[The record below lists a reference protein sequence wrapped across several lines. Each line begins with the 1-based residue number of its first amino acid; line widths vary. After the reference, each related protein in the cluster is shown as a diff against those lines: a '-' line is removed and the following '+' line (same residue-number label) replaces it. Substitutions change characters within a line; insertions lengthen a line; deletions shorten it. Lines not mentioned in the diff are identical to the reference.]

1 MTIKPIGDRIV
12 LKQLDAEE
20 KTKSG
25 IILTSNAKEKPSIF
39 EVLVVGDGKKE
50 DGSSVDMFLKAG
62 QKVIAN
68 RYSGLAAKFDEDEV
82 VIMRQNEVMAIYE
95 D

>member
-25 IILTSNAKEKPSIF
+25 IILTSTAKEKPSIF
-39 EVLVVGDGKKE
+39 EVLVVGDGKKD
-50 DGSSVDMFLKAG
+50 DGTAVEMFLKPGQTMRLGIAG
-62 QKVIAN
+62 LGEQVQRTVAH
-68 RYSGLAAKFDEDEV
+68 GG
-82 VIMRQNEVMAIYE
+82 
-95 D
+95 

>member
-50 DGSSVDMFLKAG
+50 DGSSVEMFLKPG

-68 RYSGLAAKFDEDEV
+68 RFSGLAAKFDEDEYI
-82 VIMRQNEVMAIYE
+82 IMRQNEVMAIYE
-95 D
+95 A

>member
-39 EVLVVGDGKKE
+39 EVLVVGDGKKD
-50 DGSSVDMFLKAG
+50 DGSSVEMFLKPG

-68 RYSGLAAKFDEDEV
+68 RFSGLAAKFDEDEFI
-82 VIMRQNEVMAIYE
+82 IMRQGEVMAIYE

>member
-39 EVLVVGDGKKE
+39 EVLVVGDGKKD
-50 DGSSVDMFLKAG
+50 DGRKCIT
-62 QKVIAN
+62 K
-68 RYSGLAAKFDEDEV
+68 LAKLC
-82 VIMRQNEVMAIYE
+82 IRM
-95 D
+95 

>member
-39 EVLVVGDGKKE
+39 EVLVV
-50 DGSSVDMFLKAG
+50 VQVHAP
-62 QKVIAN
+62 
-68 RYSGLAAKFDEDEV
+68 
-82 VIMRQNEVMAIYE
+82 
-95 D
+95 

>member
-1 MTIKPIGDRIV
+1 MTIHPIGDRIV

-39 EVLVVGDGKKE
+39 EVLVVGDGKKD
-50 DGSSVDMFLKAG
+50 DGSSVEMFLKPG

-68 RYSGLAAKFDEDEV
+68 RFSGLAAKFDEDEFI
-82 VIMRQNEVMAIYE
+82 IMRQNEVMAIYE

>member
-25 IILTSNAKEKPSIF
+25 IILTSTAKEKPSIF
-39 EVLVVGDGKKE
+39 EVLVVGDGKKD
-50 DGSSVDMFLKAG
+50 DGTSVEMFLKPG

-68 RYSGLAAKFDEDEV
+68 RFSGLAAKFDEDEFI
-82 VIMRQNEVMAIYE
+82 IMRQGEVMAIYE

>member
-39 EVLVVGDGKKE
+39 EVLVVGDGKKD
-50 DGSSVDMFLKAG
+50 DGSSVEMFLKPG

-68 RYSGLAAKFDEDEV
+68 RFSGLAAKFDEDEFI
-82 VIMRQNEVMAIYE
+82 IMRQNEVMALYE

>member
-1 MTIKPIGDRIV
+1 MTIHPIGDRVV

-39 EVLVVGDGKKE
+39 EVVVVGDGKKE
-50 DGSSVDMFLKAG
+50 DGTSVDMFLKPG

-68 RYSGLAAKFDEDEV
+68 RYSGLAAKFDEEEL
-82 VIMRQNEVMAIYE
+82 VIIRQSEIMAIYG

>member
-25 IILTSNAKEKPSIF
+25 IILTSTAKEKPSIF
-39 EVLVVGDGKKE
+39 EVLVVGDGKKD
-50 DGSSVDMFLKAG
+50 DGTTVDMFLKPG

-68 RYSGLAAKFDEDEV
+68 RFSGLAAKFDEDEFI
-82 VIMRQNEVMAIYE
+82 IMRQNEVMAIYE

>member
-39 EVLVVGDGKKE
+39 EVLVVGDGKKD
-50 DGSSVDMFLKAG
+50 DGSSVEMFLKPG

-68 RYSGLAAKFDEDEV
+68 RFSGLAAKFDEDEFI
-82 VIMRQNEVMAIYE
+82 IMRQNEVMAIYE
-95 D
+95 A

>member
-25 IILTSNAKEKPSIF
+25 IILTSTAKEKPSIF
-39 EVLVVGDGKKE
+39 EVLVVGDGKKD
-50 DGSSVDMFLKAG
+50 DGTAVEMFLKPG

-68 RYSGLAAKFDEDEV
+68 RFSGLAAKFDEDEFI
-82 VIMRQNEVMAIYE
+82 IMRQGEVMAIYE

>member
-39 EVLVVGDGKKE
+39 EVLVVGDGKKD
-50 DGSSVDMFLKAG
+50 DGTSVEMFLKPG

-68 RYSGLAAKFDEDEV
+68 RFSGLAAKFDEDEFI
-82 VIMRQNEVMAIYE
+82 IMRQNEVMAIYE

>member
-20 KTKSG
+20 KTKRG

-39 EVLVVGDGKKE
+39 EVLVVGDGKKD
-50 DGSSVDMFLKAG
+50 DGSSVEMFLKPG

-68 RYSGLAAKFDEDEV
+68 RFSGLAAKFDEDEFI
-82 VIMRQNEVMAIYE
+82 IMRQNEVMAIYE

>member
-39 EVLVVGDGKKE
+39 EVLVVGDGKKD
-50 DGSSVDMFLKAG
+50 DGSSVEMFLKPG

-68 RYSGLAAKFDEDEV
+68 RFSGLAAKFDDDEFI
-82 VIMRQNEVMAIYE
+82 IMRQNEVMAIYE
-95 D
+95 A

>member
-39 EVLVVGDGKKE
+39 EVLVVGDGKKD
-50 DGSSVDMFLKAG
+50 DGSSVEMFLKPG

-68 RYSGLAAKFDEDEV
+68 RYSGLAAKFDEDEFI
-82 VIMRQNEVMAIYE
+82 IMRQNEVMAIYE

>member
-1 MTIKPIGDRIV
+1 MTIHPIGDRVV

-39 EVLVVGDGKKE
+39 EVLVVGDGKKD
-50 DGSSVDMFLKAG
+50 DGTTVEMSLKPG

-68 RYSGLAAKFDEDEV
+68 RFSGLAAKFDEDEFI
-82 VIMRQNEVMAIYE
+82 IMRQSDVLAIYE

>member
-39 EVLVVGDGKKE
+39 EVLVVGDGKKD
-50 DGSSVDMFLKAG
+50 DGSSVEMFLKPG

-68 RYSGLAAKFDEDEV
+68 RYSGLAAKFDEDEFI
-82 VIMRQNEVMAIYE
+82 IMRQNEVMAIYE
-95 D
+95 A

>member
-25 IILTSNAKEKPSIF
+25 IILTSTAKEKPSIF
-39 EVLVVGDGKKE
+39 EVLVVGDGKKD
-50 DGSSVDMFLKAG
+50 DGTSVEMFLKPG

-68 RYSGLAAKFDEDEV
+68 RFSGLAAKFDEDEFI
-82 VIMRQNEVMAIYE
+82 IMRQNEVMAIYE

>member
-39 EVLVVGDGKKE
+39 EVLVVGDGKKD
-50 DGSSVDMFLKAG
+50 DGTSVEMFLKPG

-68 RYSGLAAKFDEDEV
+68 RFSGLAAKFDEDEV
-82 VIMRQNEVMAIYE
+82 IIMRQNEVMAIYE

>member
-25 IILTSNAKEKPSIF
+25 IILTSTAKEKPSIF
-39 EVLVVGDGKKE
+39 EVLVVGDGKKD
-50 DGSSVDMFLKAG
+50 DGTAVEMFLKPG

-68 RYSGLAAKFDEDEV
+68 RFSGLAAKFDEDEFI
-82 VIMRQNEVMAIYE
+82 IMRQNEVMAIYE

>member
-39 EVLVVGDGKKE
+39 EVLVVGDGKKD
-50 DGSSVDMFLKAG
+50 DGSSVEMFLKPG

-68 RYSGLAAKFDEDEV
+68 RFSGLAAKFDEDEFI
-82 VIMRQNEVMAIYE
+82 IMRQNEVMAIYE

>member
-39 EVLVVGDGKKE
+39 EVLVVGDGKKD
-50 DGSSVDMFLKAG
+50 DGTSVEMFLKPG

-68 RYSGLAAKFDEDEV
+68 RFSGLAAKFDEDEFI
-82 VIMRQNEVMAIYE
+82 IMRQGEVMAIYE

>member
-1 MTIKPIGDRIV
+1 MTVKPIGDRIV

-39 EVLVVGDGKKE
+39 EVLVVGDGKKD
-50 DGSSVDMFLKAG
+50 DGSSVEMFLKPG

-68 RYSGLAAKFDEDEV
+68 RFSGLAAKFDEDEFI
-82 VIMRQNEVMAIYE
+82 IMRQNEVMAIYE